1 MYYENKTNNEELNLI
16 VKSYIDLYTER
27 FVKRHLKLKQQ
38 MMHSWTPHDSEFG
51 IKRNARHLAFS
62 SRLSTIQI

>member
-27 FVKRHLKLKQQ
+27 FVKRHLRLK
-38 MMHSWTPHDSEFG
+38 
-51 IKRNARHLAFS
+51 
-62 SRLSTIQI
+62 